1 MAAKDA
7 LFQHFCI
14 LSVLFLLI
22 NHLICLPKD
31 EDRKVYIVYLD
42 SLNPT
47 ETYSPTSQHL
57 GLLQQVVEDQRSAS
71 ASLIRSYKSSFNG
84 FATKLTEKE
93 AQKLASKDEVFSV
106 FPSQTF
112 YVQTRKSWD
121 FIGLSKTAK
130 WMPSTEG
137 NIIIA
142 VLDSRTYPES
152 ESFGDKGFGPPPR
165 KWKGSCKGGSNFTCN
180 K

>member
-93 AQKLASKDEVFSV
+93 AQKLATSSSEHDNM
-106 FPSQTF
+106 
-112 YVQTRKSWD
+112 YLAR
-121 FIGLSKTAK
+121 IL
-130 WMPSTEG
+130 PSTVKDMG
-137 NIIIA
+137 QTQPQLLPA
-142 VLDSRTYPES
+142 MR
-152 ESFGDKGFGPPPR
+152 
-165 KWKGSCKGGSNFTCN
+165 WKGPAFSE
-180 K
+180 